1 MFSSSR
7 ARLNLAK
14 VSNRI
19 KSFEDVQRALQELE
33 KIINEL
39 SKDVNKE
46 AETETSDAVG
56 KTGDIQTTRNADGSY
71 TIEVKTKDGW
81 KTPVIG
87 ESAIKFKDK
96 QSSIS
101 IPQTKSIDEI
111 EAEDS
116 NTGSSVANLTTFD
129 EKSNKFILA
138 RPDYDSGWVE
148 WDFSVRDTGNGSATM
163 LQLSHELG
171 VLPSLYLVY
180 FAPGQSPSSITWFT
194 MLDGKLTHHNN
205 TGLATKVDDTKIYL
219 VAGETHTFQGTAFVD
234 PPTTVNYQDGSV
246 KVLMWK

>member
-81 KTPVIG
+81 KR
-87 ESAIKFKDK
+87 
-96 QSSIS
+96 
-101 IPQTKSIDEI
+101 IPK
-111 EAEDS
+111 
-116 NTGSSVANLTTFD
+116 
-129 EKSNKFILA
+129 
-138 RPDYDSGWVE
+138 P
-148 WDFSVRDTGNGSATM
+148 
-163 LQLSHELG
+163 
-171 VLPSLYLVY
+171 
-180 FAPGQSPSSITWFT
+180 FAPGYIFGSIPESKAKSS
-194 MLDGKLTHHNN
+194 LS
-205 TGLATKVDDTKIYL
+205 
-219 VAGETHTFQGTAFVD
+219 E
-234 PPTTVNYQDGSV
+234 
-246 KVLMWK
+246 